1 MKILDKRQHNKRN
14 CPIKDIIE
22 IWFSKSKEGE
32 IKIRPIFLWTECH
45 LGTNSMIQVDVN
57 MRCGLQLDEIHRKIL
72 EPSNKN
78 NDEAEPLNY

>member
-1 MKILDKRQHNKRN
+1 
-14 CPIKDIIE
+14 
-22 IWFSKSKEGE
+22 
-32 IKIRPIFLWTECH
+32 
-45 LGTNSMIQVDVN
+45 MIQVDVN